1 MKDMSVRLYSARVG
15 LLQLTIQPIHFCGKG
30 RGGKTKI
37 FLRQGDADLCLVAL
51 KLYLC
56 VFRQQR
62 CFGKVRPPH
71 FEFAGGHIDVLM
83 AAQPEETQEKE
94 QALASG
100 GFAQQENF
108 GGGVRQPS
116 LDNVGFGGC
125 HFYGEGGGR
134 CPFSAVGVCVSSAL
148 WQLLG
153 KEAPAI
159 KSFNQWLDSPG

>member
-71 FEFAGGHIDVLM
+71 FEFTGGHIDVLM

-125 HFYGEGGGR
+125 HFYGEGWAEVR
-134 CPFSAVGVCVSSAL
+134 WCPQVFCAVMLWPPGVSSRSSAL
-148 WQLLG
+148 VRQ
-153 KEAPAI
+153 
-159 KSFNQWLDSPG
+159 F

>member
-15 LLQLTIQPIHFCGKG
+15 LLQLTVQPIHFCGKG
-30 RGGKTKI
+30 RGGKTEI

-71 FEFAGGHIDVLM
+71 FEFTGGHIDVLM

-125 HFYGEGGGR
+125 HFLRGGLGGGEVVPVDKF
-134 CPFSAVGVCVSSAL
+134 CGFGLCDTFGQKGPL
-148 WQLLG
+148 WIKQLKL
-153 KEAPAI
+153 K
-159 KSFNQWLDSPG
+159 